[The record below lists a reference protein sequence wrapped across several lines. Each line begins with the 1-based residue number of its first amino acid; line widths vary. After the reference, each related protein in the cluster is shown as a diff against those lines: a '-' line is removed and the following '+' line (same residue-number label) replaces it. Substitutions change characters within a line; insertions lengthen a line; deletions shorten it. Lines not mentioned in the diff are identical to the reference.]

1 MSVATLNGIDI
12 FYEIAGEGPPI
23 IFIHGG
29 YGGADSTVIP
39 RDDSWVPSLS
49 KSNTIITYDR
59 RSAGRSSYPNEI
71 HSLDML
77 TTDLRELILHLD
89 LNKPT
94 IIGSSAGGP
103 ISLNYTLNFQD
114 DVDKLIL
121 VNTSSR
127 LWKNNYRTNACIE
140 LKSRHKT
147 LDNLGPDKAFEI
159 LRNEPSL
166 LSLYLPPEGSG
177 PIPEERK
184 PIVATRNQEIKKL
197 TSSLTNNAKAIYAM
211 GILRNQFAY
220 ADSDLS
226 SRLNEITIP
235 TLVIHGDSDNQVPY
249 PLGKELSEQIPN
261 SQLVTIPNAGHALMY
276 WDKTIESIKS
286 FCNPD

>member
-1 MSVATLNGIDI
+1 MHNLPA
-12 FYEIAGEGPPI
+12 Y
-23 IFIHGG
+23 
-29 YGGADSTVIP
+29 
-39 RDDSWVPSLS
+39 
-49 KSNTIITYDR
+49 
-59 RSAGRSSYPNEI
+59 
-71 HSLDML
+71 
-77 TTDLRELILHLD
+77 LD

-114 DVDKLIL
+114 DVEKLIL

-211 GILRNQFAY
+211 GILRNQFGE
-220 ADSDLS
+220 D
-226 SRLNEITIP
+226 
-235 TLVIHGDSDNQVPY
+235 VINHYTYCLHGDGDIQEPVAQGSIALAGHWG
-249 PLGKELSEQIPN
+249 LGKLINYYDSNNAI
-261 SQLVTIPNAGHALMY
+261 LGYDGWTI
-276 WDKTIESIKS
+276 
-286 FCNPD
+286 

>member
-12 FYEIAGEGPPI
+12 FYEITGDGPPI

-29 YGGADSTVIP
+29 YGGTNTTVIP
-39 RDDSWVPSLS
+39 RDDSWVPCLS
-49 KSNTIITYDR
+49 ESNTIITYDR

-71 HSLDML
+71 HSLDMF
-77 TTDLRELILHLD
+77 TTDLRELILYLG

-103 ISLNYTLNFQD
+103 ISLNYTLNFQHD
-114 DVDKLIL
+114 IEKLIL

-127 LWKNNYRTNACIE
+127 LWKNNYRTNACVE
-140 LKSRHKT
+140 LKSRHNT
-147 LDNLGPDKAFEI
+147 LENLGPDKAFES
-159 LRNEPSL
+159 LLNEPSL
-166 LSLYLPPEGSG
+166 LSLYLPAEGSG

-184 PIVATRNQEIKKL
+184 PIVAARNQETNQL
-197 TSSLTNNAKAIYAM
+197 TSSLTEHEKAIYDM
-211 GILRNQFAY
+211 GTLRNQFAY
-220 ADSDLS
+220 VDSDLS

-249 PLGKELSEQIPN
+249 PLGQELSEQIPN
-261 SQLVTIPNAGHALMY
+261 AQFVTIPNAGHGLMY
-276 WDKTIESIKS
+276 WEKTIESIKT
-286 FCNPD
+286 FCNPS